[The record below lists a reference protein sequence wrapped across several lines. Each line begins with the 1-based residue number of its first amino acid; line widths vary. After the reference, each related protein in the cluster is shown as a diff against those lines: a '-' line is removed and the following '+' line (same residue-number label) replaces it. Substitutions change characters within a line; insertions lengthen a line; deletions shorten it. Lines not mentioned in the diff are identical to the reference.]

1 MSKSA
6 EMGHYESGRSLA
18 SVMGGTMKLGKAL
31 ATGVAEERPVAHQ
44 EEPELPRETNRTG
57 TNRTGTTRT
66 APAEPA
72 REEVPAA
79 R

>member
-1 MSKSA
+1 
-6 EMGHYESGRSLA
+6 
-18 SVMGGTMKLGKAL
+18 MKLGKAL
-31 ATGVAEERPVAHQ
+31 ATGVAEERPLVHR
-44 EEPELPRETNRTG
+44 EEPELPEEII
-57 TNRTGTTRT
+57 RT